1 MHITESDAMIEHSA
15 SANSLNHIPM
25 LQNGHSP
32 HVCIV
37 GAGISG
43 LKCAEHLILHGIK
56 VTIIEARDR
65 IGGRVGHAYTPI
77 SRYHSAHSASDP
89 SKR

>member
-1 MHITESDAMIEHSA
+1 MHFTESDPTAEHGSA
-15 SANSLNHIPM
+15 IIDPTRCQE
-25 LQNGHSP
+25 LQNGQSP

-43 LKCAEHLILHGIK
+43 LKCAEHLIRHGIK

-65 IGGRVGHAYTPI
+65 IGGRVG
-77 SRYHSAHSASDP
+77 S
-89 SKR
+89 